1 MWIRANIARDCRLL
15 RRFNRAGVAMNRAVS
30 DTASEAPIARG
41 DGGWSSLFT
50 APKMFL
56 PLAWIFGTLYTL
68 ITPPFQVP
76 DEFQHFYRAYQV
88 SEGRLTAY
96 RQGGEVG
103 GDLPLSLQTFG
114 NRVWGNHPFNPASKA
129 NIHDIWAARTIPLQ
143 PQAKQFF
150 VFGNV
155 SWHSPTNYFPQAA
168 AIAVARRIGLGPL
181 GIFYAG
187 RIGNLLCWS
196 LLVYFSLRLI
206 PIMDWT
212 FLLLALTPMS
222 LAQAAS
228 LSADATVNG
237 ICFLF
242 VAASLRCAMT
252 EGSIRGAHLIG
263 LTVCA
268 AAVALA
274 KTAYLPLTILFLLIP
289 ANRFSSRRRYWLT
302 FAIFM
307 SICLAT
313 IVGWSLCTYGA
324 QSYSLP
330 GVSPARQLIF
340 MLGHPIQMVHMEVGM
355 LLAVPFFS
363 DIIGQLGWH
372 EIKLWLPLTALYF
385 GVLFWTTRIGGWPER
400 RMGGRQRII
409 LAAAALACWLAVFSL
424 IYLTF
429 TAVGGHSI
437 NGLQGR
443 YMIPAT
449 GPFFLLFYPSP
460 RPRRGNPGMFITIF
474 AAGFSVYALLVL
486 VRRFYIW

>member
-1 MWIRANIARDCRLL
+1 MSRALS
-15 RRFNRAGVAMNRAVS
+15 GSVP
-30 DTASEAPIARG
+30 EANSAPARG
-41 DGGWSSLFT
+41 QGRSLFT
-50 APKMFL
+50 PRRVFL
-56 PLAWIFGTLYTL
+56 PLAWIFGTLFAL

-103 GDLPLSLQTFG
+103 GELPASLKAFSDL
-114 NRVWGNHPFNPASKA
+114 VWGNRPFDPTAKTSAGN
-129 NIHDIWAARTIPLQ
+129 IWAARTIPLQ
-143 PQAKQFF
+143 SQSRQFF

-155 SWHSPTNYFPQAA
+155 SWHSPTNYFPQAV
-168 AIAVARRIGLGPL
+168 AIAAARWAGLGPM
-181 GIFYAG
+181 GIFYTG

-206 PIMDWT
+206 PILDWT
-212 FLLLALTPMS
+212 ILLLALTPMS
-222 LAQAAS
+222 MAQAAS

-242 VAASLRCAMT
+242 VAAAMRCGMT
-252 EGSIRGAHLIG
+252 DGPIRRAQLIG
-263 LTVCA
+263 LTLCG

-289 ANRFSSRRRYWLT
+289 TRRFSNRRNYWLA

-307 SICLAT
+307 MICLTT

-324 QSYSLP
+324 ASYSMP
-330 GVSPARQLIF
+330 DVSPHRQLSY
-340 MLGHPIQMVHMEVGM
+340 MLHHPIRMVHMEVGM

-372 EIKLWLPLTALYF
+372 EIRLWLPLTASYF
-385 GVLFWTTRIGGWPER
+385 AVLFWTTRIGGWPDR
-400 RMGGRQRII
+400 RLTARQRMVLGI
-409 LAAAALACWLAVFSL
+409 AVAGCWIAVFSL

-429 TAVGGHSI
+429 TPVGGRSI

-449 GPFFLLFYPSP
+449 APFFLMFYGDP
-460 RPRRGNPGMFITIF
+460 RARRGNPGPFITAF
-474 AAGFSVYALLVL
+474 AAAFSVYALLVL